1 MRFGPA
7 QLWFRAD
14 ISYPQFSRDLL
25 WGVTDIEYY
34 GGSTDQRIRFAENR
48 KLLHGPFYFAEQG
61 SAAPCEV
68 VPMLLDG
75 MSFSN
80 RSDRKVRAME
90 GRF

>member
-1 MRFGPA
+1 M
-7 QLWFRAD
+7 
-14 ISYPQFSRDLL
+14 
-25 WGVTDIEYY
+25 WGCLGRGERY
-34 GGSTDQRIRFAENR
+34 R
-48 KLLHGPFYFAEQG
+48 KLLHGPFYFAEYG

-90 GRF
+90 GLRGLTPITLKDGIKRFVR